1 MPDQNLSLP
10 LSKYTVLDLTRA
22 RAGPTAVR
30 QMADW
35 GARVIRIEAIDSA
48 VNSLGF
54 DRDGYDFQNLHRNK
68 RSITLNLKDE
78 RGRKILGALV
88 EKADV
93 LVENFRPDVK
103 KRLQIDHESL
113 REFNPKLIYASISGF
128 GQSGP
133 YSNRPGLDQIAQ
145 GLGGLM
151 SITGAPGQGPMRVG
165 IPIADL
171 SAGIFCSLG
180 IVLALLQRE
189 DTGEGRWVHTSLL
202 ESQIAMLDFQ
212 AARWLV
218 DGEVPSRVGND
229 HPTIMP
235 AGVFDTSDAQI
246 NIQVSGSKMWQSL
259 CDVLGHSDLAER
271 SEFSTEQQRNL
282 NRSQLKQQIEQLTC
296 RFSTAELIGLLND
309 AGVPSGPVNN
319 IEQTFDDP
327 QVKDLDMVTAVD
339 HARLGGLDQIRSP
352 INLSGL
358 RKSDNV
364 AAPELGADTDSILT
378 ELGMNAED
386 IQALHA
392 QGVV

>member
-1 MPDQNLSLP
+1 MPDHNMSLP

-35 GARVIRIEAIDSA
+35 GARVIRVEAIDSA
-48 VNSLGF
+48 VNTLGF

-103 KRLQIDHESL
+103 KRLRIDHESL
-113 REFNPKLIYASISGF
+113 KEFNPKLIYASISGF

-151 SITGAPGQGPMRVG
+151 SITGQPGQGPMRVG

-171 SAGIFCSLG
+171 SAGIFCALG
-180 IVLALLQRE
+180 VVLALLQRE
-189 DTGEGRWVHTSLL
+189 DTGVGRWVHTSLL

-212 AARWLV
+212 AVRWLV
-218 DGEVPSRVGND
+218 DGEVPASVGND

-235 AGVFDTSDAQI
+235 AGVFDTSDGQI
-246 NIQVSGSKMWQSL
+246 NIQVSGGKMWQSL
-259 CDVLGHSDLAER
+259 CDVLGQSALAEQ
-271 SEFSTEQQRNL
+271 SEFSSEQQRHI
-282 NRSQLKQQIEQLTC
+282 NRAALKQQIEHLTR
-296 RFSTAELIGLLND
+296 RFSTAELIVLLND

-319 IEQTFDDP
+319 IKETFSDP
-327 QVKDLDMVTAVD
+327 QVKDLDMVTAID
-339 HARLGGLDQIRSP
+339 HARLGGFDQIRSP

-358 RKSDNV
+358 RRNNNE
-364 AAPELGADTDSILT
+364 AAPELGADTDAILA
-378 ELGMNAED
+378 EIGMNAQD
-386 IQALHA
+386 IKELHE

>member
-1 MPDQNLSLP
+1 MPDHNMSLP

-35 GARVIRIEAIDSA
+35 GARVIRVEAIDSA
-48 VNSLGF
+48 VNTLGF

-78 RGRKILGALV
+78 RGRNILGALV

-103 KRLQIDHESL
+103 KRLRIDHESL
-113 REFNPKLIYASISGF
+113 KEFNSKLIYASISGF

-151 SITGAPGQGPMRVG
+151 SITGQPGQGPMRVG

-171 SAGIFCSLG
+171 SAGIFCALG
-180 IVLALLQRE
+180 VVLALLQRE
-189 DTGEGRWVHTSLL
+189 DTGVGRWVHTSLL

-212 AARWLV
+212 AVRWLV
-218 DGEVPSRVGND
+218 DGEVPASVGND

-235 AGVFDTSDAQI
+235 AGVFDTSDGQI
-246 NIQVSGSKMWQSL
+246 NIQVSGGKMWQSL
-259 CDVLGHSDLAER
+259 CDVLGQSALAEQ
-271 SEFSTEQQRNL
+271 SEFSSEQQRHI
-282 NRSQLKQQIEQLTC
+282 NRAELKQQIEHLTR
-296 RFSTAELIGLLND
+296 RFSTAELIVLLND

-319 IEQTFDDP
+319 IKETFSDP
-327 QVKDLDMVTAVD
+327 QVKDLDMVTAID
-339 HARLGGLDQIRSP
+339 HARLGGFDQIRSP

-358 RKSDNV
+358 RRNDNA
-364 AAPELGADTDSILT
+364 AAPELGADTDAILA
-378 ELGMNAED
+378 EIGMNAQD
-386 IQALHA
+386 IKELHE

>member
-1 MPDQNLSLP
+1 MPDHNMSLP

-35 GARVIRIEAIDSA
+35 GARVIRVEAIDSA
-48 VNSLGF
+48 VNTLGF

-103 KRLQIDHESL
+103 KRLRIDHESL
-113 REFNPKLIYASISGF
+113 KEFNPKLIYASISGF

-151 SITGAPGQGPMRVG
+151 SITGQPGQGPMRVG

-171 SAGIFCSLG
+171 SAGIFCALG
-180 IVLALLQRE
+180 VVLALLQRE
-189 DTGEGRWVHTSLL
+189 DTGVGRWVHTSLL

-212 AARWLV
+212 AVRWLV
-218 DGEVPSRVGND
+218 DGEVPTSVGND

-235 AGVFDTSDAQI
+235 AGVFDTSDGQI
-246 NIQVSGSKMWQSL
+246 NIQVSGGKMWQSL
-259 CDVLGHSDLAER
+259 CDVLGQSALAEQ
-271 SEFSTEQQRNL
+271 SEFSSEQQRHI
-282 NRSQLKQQIEQLTC
+282 NRAELKQQIEHLTR
-296 RFSTAELIGLLND
+296 RFSTAELIVLLND

-319 IEQTFDDP
+319 IKETFSDP
-327 QVKDLDMVTAVD
+327 QVKDLDMVTAID
-339 HARLGGLDQIRSP
+339 HARLGGFDQIRSP

-358 RKSDNV
+358 RRNNNE
-364 AAPELGADTDSILT
+364 AAPELGADTDAILA
-378 ELGMNAED
+378 EIGMNAQD
-386 IQALHA
+386 IKELHE

>member
-1 MPDQNLSLP
+1 MPDHNMSLP

-35 GARVIRIEAIDSA
+35 GARVIRVEAIDSA
-48 VNSLGF
+48 VNTLGF

-103 KRLQIDHESL
+103 KRLRIDHESL
-113 REFNPKLIYASISGF
+113 KEFNPKLIYASISGF

-151 SITGAPGQGPMRVG
+151 SITGQPGQGPMRVG

-171 SAGIFCSLG
+171 SAGIFCALG
-180 IVLALLQRE
+180 VVLALLQRE
-189 DTGEGRWVHTSLL
+189 DTGVGRWVHTSLL

-218 DGEVPSRVGND
+218 DGEVPASVGND

-235 AGVFDTSDAQI
+235 AGVFDTSDGQI
-246 NIQVSGSKMWQSL
+246 NIQVSGGKMWQSL
-259 CDVLGHSDLAER
+259 CDVLGQSALAEQ
-271 SEFSTEQQRNL
+271 SEFSSEQQRHI
-282 NRSQLKQQIEQLTC
+282 NRAALKQQIEHLTR
-296 RFSTAELIGLLND
+296 RFSTAELIVLLND

-319 IEQTFDDP
+319 IKETFSDP
-327 QVKDLDMVTAVD
+327 QVKDLDMVTAID
-339 HARLGGLDQIRSP
+339 HARLGGFDQIRSP

-358 RKSDNV
+358 RRNNNE
-364 AAPELGADTDSILT
+364 AAPELGADTDAILA
-378 ELGMNAED
+378 EIGMNAQD
-386 IQALHA
+386 IKELHE

>member
-1 MPDQNLSLP
+1 MPDHNMSLP

-35 GARVIRIEAIDSA
+35 GARVIRVEAIDSA
-48 VNSLGF
+48 VNTLGF

-103 KRLQIDHESL
+103 KRLRIDHESL
-113 REFNPKLIYASISGF
+113 KEFNPKLIYASISGF

-151 SITGAPGQGPMRVG
+151 SITGQPGQGPMRVG

-171 SAGIFCSLG
+171 SAGIFCALG
-180 IVLALLQRE
+180 VVLALLQRE
-189 DTGEGRWVHTSLL
+189 DTGVGRWVHTSLL

-212 AARWLV
+212 AVRWLV
-218 DGEVPSRVGND
+218 DGEVPASVGND

-235 AGVFDTSDAQI
+235 AGVFDTSDGQI
-246 NIQVSGSKMWQSL
+246 NIQVSGGKMWQSL
-259 CDVLGHSDLAER
+259 CDVLGQSALAEQ
-271 SEFSTEQQRNL
+271 SEFSSEQQRHI
-282 NRSQLKQQIEQLTC
+282 NRAELKQQIEHLTR
-296 RFSTAELIGLLND
+296 RFSTAELIVLLND

-319 IEQTFDDP
+319 IKETFSDP
-327 QVKDLDMVTAVD
+327 QVKDLDMVTAID
-339 HARLGGLDQIRSP
+339 HARLGGFDQIRSP

-358 RKSDNV
+358 RRNNNE
-364 AAPELGADTDSILT
+364 AAPELGADTDAILA
-378 ELGMNAED
+378 EIGMNAQD
-386 IQALHA
+386 IKELHE

>member
-1 MPDQNLSLP
+1 MPDHNMSLP
-10 LSKYTVLDLTRA
+10 LGKYTVLDLTRA

-35 GARVIRIEAIDSA
+35 GAKVIRVEAIDSA

-103 KRLQIDHESL
+103 KRLCIDHESL
-113 REFNPKLIYASISGF
+113 KEFNPKLIYASISGF

-151 SITGAPGQGPMRVG
+151 SITGQPGQGPMRVG

-171 SAGIFCSLG
+171 SAGIFLALG
-180 IVLALLQRE
+180 VVLALLQRE
-189 DTGEGRWVHTSLL
+189 DTGAGRWVHTSLL

-212 AARWLV
+212 AVRWLV
-218 DGEVPSRVGND
+218 DGEVPASVGND

-235 AGVFDTSDAQI
+235 AGVFDTSDGQI
-246 NIQVSGSKMWQSL
+246 NIQVSGGKMWQSL
-259 CDVLGHSDLAER
+259 CDVLGQSALAQQ
-271 SEFSTEQQRNL
+271 SEFSSEQQRHI
-282 NRSQLKQQIEQLTC
+282 NRAELKQQIEHLTR
-296 RFSTAELIGLLND
+296 RFSTAELIVWLND

-319 IEQTFDDP
+319 IKETFSDP
-327 QVKDLDMVTAVD
+327 QVKDLDMVTAID
-339 HARLGGLDQIRSP
+339 HARLGEFDQIRSP

-358 RKSDNV
+358 RRNNNE
-364 AAPELGADTDSILT
+364 AAPELGADTDAILA
-378 ELGMNAED
+378 EIGMNAQD
-386 IQALHA
+386 IKELHE

>member
-1 MPDQNLSLP
+1 MPDHNMSLP
-10 LSKYTVLDLTRA
+10 LGKYTVLDLTRA

-35 GARVIRIEAIDSA
+35 GAKVIRVEAIDSA

-103 KRLQIDHESL
+103 KRLCIDHESL
-113 REFNPKLIYASISGF
+113 KEFNPKLIYASISGF

-151 SITGAPGQGPMRVG
+151 SITGHPGQGPMRVG

-171 SAGIFCSLG
+171 SAGIFLALG
-180 IVLALLQRE
+180 VVLALLQRE
-189 DTGEGRWVHTSLL
+189 DTGAGRWVHTSLL

-212 AARWLV
+212 AVRWLV
-218 DGEVPSRVGND
+218 DGEVPASVGND

-235 AGVFDTSDAQI
+235 AGVFDTSDGQI
-246 NIQVSGSKMWQSL
+246 NIQVSGGKMWQSL
-259 CDVLGHSDLAER
+259 CDVLGQSALAQQ
-271 SEFSTEQQRNL
+271 SEFSSEQQRHI
-282 NRSQLKQQIEQLTC
+282 NRAELKQQIEHLTR
-296 RFSTAELIGLLND
+296 RFSTAELIVWLND

-319 IEQTFDDP
+319 IKETFSDP
-327 QVKDLDMVTAVD
+327 QVKDLDMVTAID
-339 HARLGGLDQIRSP
+339 HARLGEFDQIRSP

-358 RKSDNV
+358 RRNNNE
-364 AAPELGADTDSILT
+364 AAPELGADTDAILA
-378 ELGMNAED
+378 EIGMNAQD
-386 IQALHA
+386 IKELHE

>member
-1 MPDQNLSLP
+1 MPDHNMSLP

-35 GARVIRIEAIDSA
+35 GARVIRVEAIDSA
-48 VNSLGF
+48 VNALGF
-54 DRDGYDFQNLHRNK
+54 DRDGCDFQNLHRNK

-78 RGRKILGALV
+78 RGRNILGALV

-103 KRLQIDHESL
+103 KRLGIDHESL
-113 REFNPKLIYASISGF
+113 KEFNPKLIYASISGF

-151 SITGAPGQGPMRVG
+151 SITGQPGQGPMRVG

-171 SAGIFCSLG
+171 SAGIFCALG
-180 IVLALLQRE
+180 VVLALLQRE
-189 DTGEGRWVHTSLL
+189 DTGAGRWVHTSLL

-212 AARWLV
+212 AVRWLV
-218 DGEVPSRVGND
+218 DGEVPASVGND

-235 AGVFDTSDAQI
+235 AGVFDTSDGQI
-246 NIQVSGSKMWQSL
+246 NIQVSGGKMWQSL
-259 CDVLGHSDLAER
+259 CDVLGQSALAQQ
-271 SEFSTEQQRNL
+271 SKFSSEQQRHI
-282 NRSQLKQQIEQLTC
+282 NRAQLKQQIEHLTR
-296 RFSTAELIGLLND
+296 RFSTAELIVLLND

-319 IEQTFDDP
+319 IKETFTDP
-327 QVKDLDMVTAVD
+327 QVKDLNMVTAID
-339 HARLGGLDQIRSP
+339 HARLGKFDQIRSP

-358 RKSDNV
+358 RRNDNV
-364 AAPELGADTDSILT
+364 AAPELGADTDAILAEIGLNALDIK
-378 ELGMNAED
+378 ELHE
-386 IQALHA
+386 

>member
-1 MPDQNLSLP
+1 MPDHNMSLP

-35 GARVIRIEAIDSA
+35 GARVIRVEAIDSA
-48 VNSLGF
+48 VNTLGF

-103 KRLQIDHESL
+103 KRLRIDHESL
-113 REFNPKLIYASISGF
+113 KEFNPKLIYASISGF

-151 SITGAPGQGPMRVG
+151 SITGQPGQGPMRVG

-171 SAGIFCSLG
+171 SAGIFCALG
-180 IVLALLQRE
+180 VVLALLQRE
-189 DTGEGRWVHTSLL
+189 DTGVGRWVHTSLL

-218 DGEVPSRVGND
+218 DGEVPASVGND

-235 AGVFDTSDAQI
+235 AGVFDTSDGQI
-246 NIQVSGSKMWQSL
+246 NIQVSGGKMWQSL
-259 CDVLGHSDLAER
+259 CDVLGQSALAEQ
-271 SEFSTEQQRNL
+271 SEFSSEQQRHI
-282 NRSQLKQQIEQLTC
+282 NRAALKQQIQHLTR
-296 RFSTAELIGLLND
+296 RFSTAELIVLLND

-319 IEQTFDDP
+319 IKETFSDP
-327 QVKDLDMVTAVD
+327 QVKDLDMVTAID
-339 HARLGGLDQIRSP
+339 HARLGGFDQIRSP

-358 RKSDNV
+358 RRNNNA
-364 AAPELGADTDSILT
+364 AAPELGADTDAILA
-378 ELGMNAED
+378 EIGMNAQD
-386 IQALHA
+386 IKELHE

>member
-1 MPDQNLSLP
+1 MPDHNMSLP

-35 GARVIRIEAIDSA
+35 GARVIRVEAIDSA
-48 VNSLGF
+48 VNTLGF

-103 KRLQIDHESL
+103 KRLRIDHESL
-113 REFNPKLIYASISGF
+113 KEFNPKLIYASISGF

-151 SITGAPGQGPMRVG
+151 SITGQPGQGPMRVG

-171 SAGIFCSLG
+171 SAGIFCALG
-180 IVLALLQRE
+180 VVLALLQRE
-189 DTGEGRWVHTSLL
+189 DTGVGRWVHTSLL

-218 DGEVPSRVGND
+218 DGEVPASVGND

-235 AGVFDTSDAQI
+235 AGVFDTSDGQI
-246 NIQVSGSKMWQSL
+246 NIQVSGGKMWQSL
-259 CDVLGHSDLAER
+259 CDVLGQSALAQQ
-271 SEFSTEQQRNL
+271 SEFSSEQQRHI
-282 NRSQLKQQIEQLTC
+282 NRAELKQQIEHLTR
-296 RFSTAELIGLLND
+296 RFSTAELIVLLND

-319 IEQTFDDP
+319 IKETFSDP
-327 QVKDLDMVTAVD
+327 QVKDLDMVTAID
-339 HARLGGLDQIRSP
+339 HARLGGFDQIRSP

-358 RKSDNV
+358 RRNNNV
-364 AAPELGADTDSILT
+364 AAPELGADTDAILA
-378 ELGMNAED
+378 EIGMNAQD
-386 IQALHA
+386 IKELHE

>member
-1 MPDQNLSLP
+1 MPDHNMSLP

-35 GARVIRIEAIDSA
+35 GARVIRVEAIDSA
-48 VNSLGF
+48 VNTLGF

-93 LVENFRPDVK
+93 LVENFRPNVK
-103 KRLQIDHESL
+103 KRLRIDHESL
-113 REFNPKLIYASISGF
+113 KEFNPKLIYASISGF

-151 SITGAPGQGPMRVG
+151 SITGQPGQGPMRVG

-171 SAGIFCSLG
+171 SAGIFCALG
-180 IVLALLQRE
+180 VVLALLQRE
-189 DTGEGRWVHTSLL
+189 DTGVGRWVHTSLL

-212 AARWLV
+212 AVRWLV
-218 DGEVPSRVGND
+218 DGEVPASVGND

-235 AGVFDTSDAQI
+235 AGVFDTSDGQI
-246 NIQVSGSKMWQSL
+246 NIQVSGGKMWQSL
-259 CDVLGHSDLAER
+259 CDVLGQSALAEQ
-271 SEFSTEQQRNL
+271 SEFSSEQQRHI
-282 NRSQLKQQIEQLTC
+282 NRAELKQQIEHLTR
-296 RFSTAELIGLLND
+296 RFSTAELIVLLND

-319 IEQTFDDP
+319 IKETFSDP
-327 QVKDLDMVTAVD
+327 QVKDLDMVTAID
-339 HARLGGLDQIRSP
+339 HARLGGFDQIRSP

-358 RKSDNV
+358 RRNNNE
-364 AAPELGADTDSILT
+364 AAPELGADTDAILA
-378 ELGMNAED
+378 EIGMNAQD
-386 IQALHA
+386 IKELHE

>member
-1 MPDQNLSLP
+1 MPDHNMSLP

-35 GARVIRIEAIDSA
+35 GARVIRVEAIDSA
-48 VNSLGF
+48 VNTLGF

-78 RGRKILGALV
+78 RGRKILGGLV

-103 KRLQIDHESL
+103 QRLRIDHESL
-113 REFNPKLIYASISGF
+113 KEFNPKLIYASISGF

-151 SITGAPGQGPMRVG
+151 SITGQPGQGPMRVG

-171 SAGIFCSLG
+171 SAGIFCALG
-180 IVLALLQRE
+180 VVLALLQRE
-189 DTGEGRWVHTSLL
+189 DTGVGRWVHTSLL

-218 DGEVPSRVGND
+218 DGEVPASVGND

-235 AGVFDTSDAQI
+235 AGVFDTSDGQI
-246 NIQVSGSKMWQSL
+246 NIQVSGGKMWQSL
-259 CDVLGHSDLAER
+259 CDVLGQSALAQQ
-271 SEFSTEQQRNL
+271 SEFSSEQQRHI
-282 NRSQLKQQIEQLTC
+282 NRAELKQQIQHLTR
-296 RFSTAELIGLLND
+296 RFSTAELIVLLND

-319 IEQTFDDP
+319 IKETFSDP
-327 QVKDLDMVTAVD
+327 QVKDLDMVTAID
-339 HARLGGLDQIRSP
+339 HARLGGFDQIRSP

-358 RKSDNV
+358 RRNDNA
-364 AAPELGADTDSILT
+364 AAPELGADTDAILA
-378 ELGMNAED
+378 EIGMNAQD
-386 IQALHA
+386 IKELHE

>member
-1 MPDQNLSLP
+1 MSLP

-35 GARVIRIEAIDSA
+35 GARVIRVEAIDSA
-48 VNSLGF
+48 VNTLGF

-103 KRLQIDHESL
+103 KRLRIDHESL
-113 REFNPKLIYASISGF
+113 KEFNPKLIYASISGF

-151 SITGAPGQGPMRVG
+151 SITGQPGQGPMRVG

-171 SAGIFCSLG
+171 SAGIFCALG
-180 IVLALLQRE
+180 VVLALLQRE
-189 DTGEGRWVHTSLL
+189 DTGVGRWVHTSLL

-212 AARWLV
+212 AVRWLV
-218 DGEVPSRVGND
+218 DGEVPASVGND

-235 AGVFDTSDAQI
+235 AGVFDTSDGQI
-246 NIQVSGSKMWQSL
+246 NIQVSGGKMWQSL
-259 CDVLGHSDLAER
+259 CDVLGQSALAEQ
-271 SEFSTEQQRNL
+271 SEFSSEQQRHI
-282 NRSQLKQQIEQLTC
+282 NRAALKQQIEHLTR
-296 RFSTAELIGLLND
+296 RFSTAELIVLLND

-319 IEQTFDDP
+319 IKETFSDP
-327 QVKDLDMVTAVD
+327 QVKDLDMVTAID
-339 HARLGGLDQIRSP
+339 HARLGGFDQIRSP

-358 RKSDNV
+358 RRNNNE
-364 AAPELGADTDSILT
+364 AAPELGADTDAILA
-378 ELGMNAED
+378 EIGMNAQD
-386 IQALHA
+386 IKELHE

>member
-1 MPDQNLSLP
+1 MPDHNMSLP

-35 GARVIRIEAIDSA
+35 GARVIRVEAIDSA
-48 VNSLGF
+48 VNTLGF

-103 KRLQIDHESL
+103 KRLRIDHESL
-113 REFNPKLIYASISGF
+113 KEFNPKLIYASISGF

-151 SITGAPGQGPMRVG
+151 SITGQPGQGPMRVG

-171 SAGIFCSLG
+171 SAGIFCALG
-180 IVLALLQRE
+180 VVLALLQRE
-189 DTGEGRWVHTSLL
+189 DTGVGRWVHTSLL

-218 DGEVPSRVGND
+218 DGEVPASVGND

-235 AGVFDTSDAQI
+235 AGVFDTSDGQI
-246 NIQVSGSKMWQSL
+246 NIQVSGGKMWQSL
-259 CDVLGHSDLAER
+259 CDVLGQSALAEQ
-271 SEFSTEQQRNL
+271 SEFSSEQQRHI
-282 NRSQLKQQIEQLTC
+282 NRAELKQQIQHLTR
-296 RFSTAELIGLLND
+296 RFSTAELIVLLND

-319 IEQTFDDP
+319 IKETFSDP
-327 QVKDLDMVTAVD
+327 QVKDLDMVTAID
-339 HARLGGLDQIRSP
+339 HPRLGGFDQIRSP

-358 RKSDNV
+358 RQNDN
-364 AAPELGADTDSILT
+364 ATAPVLGADTDAILA
-378 ELGMNAED
+378 EIGMNAQD
-386 IQALHA
+386 IKELYE

>member
-1 MPDQNLSLP
+1 MPDHNMSLP

-35 GARVIRIEAIDSA
+35 GARVIRVEAIDSA
-48 VNSLGF
+48 VNTLGF

-93 LVENFRPDVK
+93 LVENFRPNVK
-103 KRLQIDHESL
+103 KRLRIDHESL
-113 REFNPKLIYASISGF
+113 KEFNPKLIYASISGF

-151 SITGAPGQGPMRVG
+151 SITGQPGQGPMRVG

-171 SAGIFCSLG
+171 SAGIFCALG
-180 IVLALLQRE
+180 VVLALLQRE
-189 DTGEGRWVHTSLL
+189 DTGVGRWVHTSLL

-212 AARWLV
+212 AVRWLV
-218 DGEVPSRVGND
+218 DGEVPASVGND

-235 AGVFDTSDAQI
+235 AGVFDTSDGQI
-246 NIQVSGSKMWQSL
+246 NIQVSGGKMWQSL
-259 CDVLGHSDLAER
+259 CDVLGQSALAEQ
-271 SEFSTEQQRNL
+271 SEFSSEQQRHI
-282 NRSQLKQQIEQLTC
+282 NRAALKQQIEHLTR
-296 RFSTAELIGLLND
+296 RFSTAELIVLLND

-319 IEQTFDDP
+319 IKETFSDP
-327 QVKDLDMVTAVD
+327 QVKDLDMVTAID
-339 HARLGGLDQIRSP
+339 HARLGGFDQIRSP

-358 RKSDNV
+358 RRNNNE
-364 AAPELGADTDSILT
+364 AAPELGADTDAILA
-378 ELGMNAED
+378 EIGMNAQD
-386 IQALHA
+386 IKELHE

>member
-1 MPDQNLSLP
+1 MPDHNMSLP

-35 GARVIRIEAIDSA
+35 GARVIRVESIDSA
-48 VNSLGF
+48 VNTLGF

-78 RGRKILGALV
+78 RGRKILGGLV

-103 KRLQIDHESL
+103 QRLRIDHESL
-113 REFNPKLIYASISGF
+113 KEFNPKLIYASISGF

-151 SITGAPGQGPMRVG
+151 SITGQPGQGPMRVG

-171 SAGIFCSLG
+171 SAGIFCALG
-180 IVLALLQRE
+180 VVLALLQRE
-189 DTGEGRWVHTSLL
+189 DTGVGRWVHTSLL

-212 AARWLV
+212 ASRWLV
-218 DGEVPSRVGND
+218 DGEVPASVGND

-235 AGVFDTSDAQI
+235 AGVFDTSDGQI
-246 NIQVSGSKMWQSL
+246 NIQVSGGKMWQSL
-259 CDVLGHSDLAER
+259 CDVLGQSALAQQ
-271 SEFSTEQQRNL
+271 SEFSSEQQRHI
-282 NRSQLKQQIEQLTC
+282 NRAELKQQIQHLTC
-296 RFSTAELIGLLND
+296 RFSTAELIVLLND

-319 IEQTFDDP
+319 IKETFTDP
-327 QVKDLDMVTAVD
+327 QVKDLDMVTAID
-339 HARLGGLDQIRSP
+339 HARLGGFDQIRSP

-358 RKSDNV
+358 RRNDNA
-364 AAPELGADTDSILT
+364 AAPELGADTDAILA
-378 ELGMNAED
+378 EIGMNAQD
-386 IQALHA
+386 IKELHE

>member
-1 MPDQNLSLP
+1 MSLP
-10 LSKYTVLDLTRA
+10 LSKYTVIDLTRA

-35 GARVIRIEAIDSA
+35 GARVIRVEAIDSA
-48 VNSLGF
+48 VNTLGF

-103 KRLQIDHESL
+103 KRLRIDHESL
-113 REFNPKLIYASISGF
+113 KEFNPKLIYASISGF

-151 SITGAPGQGPMRVG
+151 SITGQPGQGPMRVG

-171 SAGIFCSLG
+171 SAGIFCALG
-180 IVLALLQRE
+180 VVLALLQRE
-189 DTGEGRWVHTSLL
+189 DTGVGRWVHTSLL

-212 AARWLV
+212 AVRWLV
-218 DGEVPSRVGND
+218 DGEVPASVGND

-235 AGVFDTSDAQI
+235 AGVFDTSDGQI
-246 NIQVSGSKMWQSL
+246 NIQVSGGKMWQSL
-259 CDVLGHSDLAER
+259 CDVLGQSALAQQ
-271 SEFSTEQQRNL
+271 SEFSSEQQRHI
-282 NRSQLKQQIEQLTC
+282 NRAELKQQIEHLTR
-296 RFSTAELIGLLND
+296 RFSTAELIVLLND

-319 IEQTFDDP
+319 IKETFSDP
-327 QVKDLDMVTAVD
+327 QVKDLDMVTAID
-339 HARLGGLDQIRSP
+339 HARLGGFDQIRSP

-358 RKSDNV
+358 RRNNNA
-364 AAPELGADTDSILT
+364 AAPELGADTDAILA
-378 ELGMNAED
+378 EIGMNAQD
-386 IQALHA
+386 IKELHE

>member
-1 MPDQNLSLP
+1 MPDHNMSLP

-35 GARVIRIEAIDSA
+35 GARVIRVEAIDSA
-48 VNSLGF
+48 VNTLGF

-103 KRLQIDHESL
+103 KRLRIDHESL
-113 REFNPKLIYASISGF
+113 KEFNPKLIYASISGF

-151 SITGAPGQGPMRVG
+151 SITGQPGQGPMRVG

-171 SAGIFCSLG
+171 SAGIFCALG
-180 IVLALLQRE
+180 VVLALLQRE
-189 DTGEGRWVHTSLL
+189 DTGVGRWVHTSLL

-218 DGEVPSRVGND
+218 DGEVPASVGND

-235 AGVFDTSDAQI
+235 AGVFDTSDGQI
-246 NIQVSGSKMWQSL
+246 NIQVSGGKMWQSL
-259 CDVLGHSDLAER
+259 CDVLGQSALAEQ
-271 SEFSTEQQRNL
+271 SEFSSEQQRHI
-282 NRSQLKQQIEQLTC
+282 NRAALKQQIQHLTR
-296 RFSTAELIGLLND
+296 RFSTAELIVLLND

-319 IEQTFDDP
+319 IKETFSDP
-327 QVKDLDMVTAVD
+327 QVKDLDMVTAID
-339 HARLGGLDQIRSP
+339 HARLGGFDQIRSP

-358 RKSDNV
+358 RRNNNV
-364 AAPELGADTDSILT
+364 AAPELGADTDAILA
-378 ELGMNAED
+378 EIGMNAQD
-386 IQALHA
+386 IKELHE

>member
-1 MPDQNLSLP
+1 MPDHNMSLP

-35 GARVIRIEAIDSA
+35 GARVIRVEAIDSA
-48 VNSLGF
+48 VNTLGF

-103 KRLQIDHESL
+103 KRLRIDHESL
-113 REFNPKLIYASISGF
+113 KEFNPKLIYASISGF

-151 SITGAPGQGPMRVG
+151 SITGQPGQGPMRVG

-171 SAGIFCSLG
+171 SAGIFCALG
-180 IVLALLQRE
+180 VVLALLQRE
-189 DTGEGRWVHTSLL
+189 DTGVGRWVHTSLL

-212 AARWLV
+212 AVRWLV
-218 DGEVPSRVGND
+218 DGEVPASVGND

-235 AGVFDTSDAQI
+235 AGVFDTSDGQI
-246 NIQVSGSKMWQSL
+246 NIQVSGGKMWQSL
-259 CDVLGHSDLAER
+259 CDVLGQSALAEQ
-271 SEFSTEQQRNL
+271 SEFSSEQQRHI
-282 NRSQLKQQIEQLTC
+282 NRAELKQQIEHLTR
-296 RFSTAELIGLLND
+296 RFSTAELIVLLND

-319 IEQTFDDP
+319 IKETFSDP
-327 QVKDLDMVTAVD
+327 QVKDLDMVTAID
-339 HARLGGLDQIRSP
+339 HARLGGFDQIRSP

-358 RKSDNV
+358 RRNNNV
-364 AAPELGADTDSILT
+364 AAPELGADTDAILA
-378 ELGMNAED
+378 EIGMNAQD
-386 IQALHA
+386 IKELHE

>member
-1 MPDQNLSLP
+1 MSLP

-35 GARVIRIEAIDSA
+35 GARVIRVEAIDSA
-48 VNSLGF
+48 VNTLGF

-103 KRLQIDHESL
+103 QRLRIDHESL
-113 REFNPKLIYASISGF
+113 KEFNPKLIYASISGF

-151 SITGAPGQGPMRVG
+151 SITGQPGQGPMRVG

-171 SAGIFCSLG
+171 SAGIFCALG
-180 IVLALLQRE
+180 VVLALLQRE
-189 DTGEGRWVHTSLL
+189 DTGVGRWVHTSLL

-218 DGEVPSRVGND
+218 DGEVPVSVGND

-235 AGVFDTSDAQI
+235 AGVFDTSDGQI
-246 NIQVSGSKMWQSL
+246 NIQVSGGKMWQSL
-259 CDVLGHSDLAER
+259 CDVLGQSALAQQ
-271 SEFSTEQQRNL
+271 SEFSSEQQRHI
-282 NRSQLKQQIEQLTC
+282 NRAELKQQIQHLTC
-296 RFSTAELIGLLND
+296 RFSTAELIVLLND

-319 IEQTFDDP
+319 IKETFADP
-327 QVKDLDMVTAVD
+327 QVKDLDMVTAID
-339 HARLGGLDQIRSP
+339 HARLGGFDQIRSP

-358 RKSDNV
+358 RRNDNA
-364 AAPELGADTDSILT
+364 AAPELGADTDAILA
-378 ELGMNAED
+378 EIGMNAQD
-386 IQALHA
+386 IKELHE

>member
-1 MPDQNLSLP
+1 MPDHNMSLP

-35 GARVIRIEAIDSA
+35 GARVIRVEAIDSA
-48 VNSLGF
+48 VNTLGF

-103 KRLQIDHESL
+103 KRLRIDHESL
-113 REFNPKLIYASISGF
+113 KEFNPKLIYASISGF

-151 SITGAPGQGPMRVG
+151 SITGQPGQGPMRVG

-171 SAGIFCSLG
+171 SAGIFCALG
-180 IVLALLQRE
+180 VVLALLQRE
-189 DTGEGRWVHTSLL
+189 DTGVGRWVHTSLL

-212 AARWLV
+212 AVRWLV
-218 DGEVPSRVGND
+218 DGEVPASVGND

-235 AGVFDTSDAQI
+235 AGVFDTSDGQI
-246 NIQVSGSKMWQSL
+246 NIQVSGGKMWQSL
-259 CDVLGHSDLAER
+259 CDVLGQSALAEQ
-271 SEFSTEQQRNL
+271 SEFSSEQQRHI
-282 NRSQLKQQIEQLTC
+282 NRAALKQQIEHLTR
-296 RFSTAELIGLLND
+296 RFSTAELIVLLND

-319 IEQTFDDP
+319 IKETFSDP
-327 QVKDLDMVTAVD
+327 QVKDLDMVTAID
-339 HARLGGLDQIRSP
+339 RPRLGGFDQIRSP

-358 RKSDNV
+358 RRNNNE
-364 AAPELGADTDSILT
+364 AAPELGADTDAILA
-378 ELGMNAED
+378 EIGMNAQD
-386 IQALHA
+386 IKELHE

>member
-1 MPDQNLSLP
+1 MPDHNMSLP

-35 GARVIRIEAIDSA
+35 GARVIRVEAIDSA
-48 VNSLGF
+48 VNTLGF

-103 KRLQIDHESL
+103 KRLRIDHESL
-113 REFNPKLIYASISGF
+113 KEFNPKLIYASISGF

-151 SITGAPGQGPMRVG
+151 SITGQPGQGPMRVG

-171 SAGIFCSLG
+171 SAGIFCALG
-180 IVLALLQRE
+180 VVLALLQRE
-189 DTGEGRWVHTSLL
+189 DTGVGRWVHTSLL

-212 AARWLV
+212 AVRWLV
-218 DGEVPSRVGND
+218 DGEVPASVGND

-235 AGVFDTSDAQI
+235 AGVFDTSDGQI
-246 NIQVSGSKMWQSL
+246 NIQVSGGKMWQSL
-259 CDVLGHSDLAER
+259 CDVLGQSALAEQ
-271 SEFSTEQQRNL
+271 SEFSYEQQRHI
-282 NRSQLKQQIEQLTC
+282 NRAELKQQIEHLTR
-296 RFSTAELIGLLND
+296 RFSTAELIVLLND

-319 IEQTFDDP
+319 IKETFSDP
-327 QVKDLDMVTAVD
+327 QVKDLDMVTAID
-339 HARLGGLDQIRSP
+339 HPRLGGFDQIRSP

-358 RKSDNV
+358 RRNNNE
-364 AAPELGADTDSILT
+364 AAPELGADTDAILA
-378 ELGMNAED
+378 EIGMNAQD
-386 IQALHA
+386 IKELHE

>member
-1 MPDQNLSLP
+1 MSLP

-35 GARVIRIEAIDSA
+35 GARVIRVEAIDSA
-48 VNSLGF
+48 VNTLGF

-103 KRLQIDHESL
+103 KRLRIDHESL
-113 REFNPKLIYASISGF
+113 KEFNSKLIYASISGF

-151 SITGAPGQGPMRVG
+151 SITGQPGQGPMRVG

-171 SAGIFCSLG
+171 SAGIFCALG
-180 IVLALLQRE
+180 VVLALLQRE
-189 DTGEGRWVHTSLL
+189 DTGVGRWVHTSLL

-212 AARWLV
+212 AVRWLV
-218 DGEVPSRVGND
+218 DGEVPASVGND

-235 AGVFDTSDAQI
+235 AGVFDTSDGQI
-246 NIQVSGSKMWQSL
+246 NIQVSGGKMWQSL
-259 CDVLGHSDLAER
+259 CDVLGQSALAEQ
-271 SEFSTEQQRNL
+271 SEFSSEQQRHI
-282 NRSQLKQQIEQLTC
+282 NRAALKQQIEHLTR
-296 RFSTAELIGLLND
+296 RFSTAELIVLLND

-319 IEQTFDDP
+319 IKETFSDP
-327 QVKDLDMVTAVD
+327 QVKDLDMVTAID
-339 HARLGGLDQIRSP
+339 HARLGGFDQIRSP

-358 RKSDNV
+358 RRNNNV
-364 AAPELGADTDSILT
+364 AAPELGADTDAILA
-378 ELGMNAED
+378 EIGMNAQD
-386 IQALHA
+386 IKELHE

>member
-1 MPDQNLSLP
+1 MSLP

-35 GARVIRIEAIDSA
+35 GARVIRVEAIDSA
-48 VNSLGF
+48 VNTLGF

-103 KRLQIDHESL
+103 KRLRIDHESL
-113 REFNPKLIYASISGF
+113 KEFNPKLIYASISGF

-151 SITGAPGQGPMRVG
+151 SITGQPGQGPMRVG

-171 SAGIFCSLG
+171 SAGIFCALG
-180 IVLALLQRE
+180 VVLALLQRE
-189 DTGEGRWVHTSLL
+189 DTGVGRWVHTSLL

-212 AARWLV
+212 AVRWLV
-218 DGEVPSRVGND
+218 DGEVPASVGND

-235 AGVFDTSDAQI
+235 AGVFDTSDGQI
-246 NIQVSGSKMWQSL
+246 NIQVSGGKMWQSL
-259 CDVLGHSDLAER
+259 CDVLGQSALAQQ
-271 SEFSTEQQRNL
+271 SEFSSEQQRHI
-282 NRSQLKQQIEQLTC
+282 NRAELKQQIQHLTC
-296 RFSTAELIGLLND
+296 RFSTAELIVLLND

-319 IEQTFDDP
+319 IKETFSDP
-327 QVKDLDMVTAVD
+327 QVKDLDMVTAID
-339 HARLGGLDQIRSP
+339 HARLGGFDQIRSP

-358 RKSDNV
+358 RRNDNA
-364 AAPELGADTDSILT
+364 AAPELGADTDAILA
-378 ELGMNAED
+378 EIGMNAQD
-386 IQALHA
+386 IKELHE

>member
-1 MPDQNLSLP
+1 MPDHNMSLP
-10 LSKYTVLDLTRA
+10 LGKYTVLDLTRA

-35 GARVIRIEAIDSA
+35 GAKVIRVEAIDSA

-103 KRLQIDHESL
+103 KRLCIDHESL
-113 REFNPKLIYASISGF
+113 KEFNPKLIYASISGF

-151 SITGAPGQGPMRVG
+151 SITGQPGQGPMRVG

-171 SAGIFCSLG
+171 SAGIFCALG
-180 IVLALLQRE
+180 VVLALLQRE
-189 DTGEGRWVHTSLL
+189 DTGAGRWVHTSLL

-212 AARWLV
+212 AVRWLV
-218 DGEVPSRVGND
+218 DGEVPASVGND

-235 AGVFDTSDAQI
+235 AGVFDTSDGQI
-246 NIQVSGSKMWQSL
+246 NIQVSGGKMWQSL
-259 CDVLGHSDLAER
+259 CDVLGQSALAQQ
-271 SEFSTEQQRNL
+271 SEFSSEQQRHI
-282 NRSQLKQQIEQLTC
+282 NRAELKQQIEHLTR
-296 RFSTAELIGLLND
+296 RFSTAELIVWLND

-319 IEQTFDDP
+319 IKETFSDP
-327 QVKDLDMVTAVD
+327 QVKDLDMVTAID
-339 HARLGGLDQIRSP
+339 HARLGEFDQIRSP

-358 RKSDNV
+358 RRNNNE
-364 AAPELGADTDSILT
+364 AAPELGADTDAILA
-378 ELGMNAED
+378 EIGMNAQD
-386 IQALHA
+386 IKELHE

>member
-1 MPDQNLSLP
+1 MPDHNMSLP

-35 GARVIRIEAIDSA
+35 GARVIRVEAIDSA
-48 VNSLGF
+48 VNTLGF

-103 KRLQIDHESL
+103 KRLRIDHESL
-113 REFNPKLIYASISGF
+113 KEFNPKLIYASISGF

-151 SITGAPGQGPMRVG
+151 SITGQPGQGPMRVG

-171 SAGIFCSLG
+171 SAGIFCALG
-180 IVLALLQRE
+180 VVLALLQRE
-189 DTGEGRWVHTSLL
+189 DTGVGRWVHTSLL

-212 AARWLV
+212 AVRWLV
-218 DGEVPSRVGND
+218 DGEVPASVGND

-235 AGVFDTSDAQI
+235 AGVFDTSDGQI
-246 NIQVSGSKMWQSL
+246 NIQVSGGKMWQSL
-259 CDVLGHSDLAER
+259 CDVLGQSALAEQ
-271 SEFSTEQQRNL
+271 SEFSSEQQRHI
-282 NRSQLKQQIEQLTC
+282 NRAALKQQIEHLTR
-296 RFSTAELIGLLND
+296 RFSTAELIVLLND

-319 IEQTFDDP
+319 IKETFSDP
-327 QVKDLDMVTAVD
+327 QVKDLDMVTAID
-339 HARLGGLDQIRSP
+339 HPRLGGFDQIRSP

-358 RKSDNV
+358 RRNNNE
-364 AAPELGADTDSILT
+364 AAPELGADTDAILA
-378 ELGMNAED
+378 EIGMNAQD
-386 IQALHA
+386 IKELHE

>member
-1 MPDQNLSLP
+1 MPDHNMSLP

-35 GARVIRIEAIDSA
+35 GARVIRVEAIDSA
-48 VNSLGF
+48 VNTLGF

-103 KRLQIDHESL
+103 KRLRIDHESL
-113 REFNPKLIYASISGF
+113 KEFNPKLIYASISGF

-151 SITGAPGQGPMRVG
+151 SITGQPGQGPMRVG

-171 SAGIFCSLG
+171 SAGIFCALG
-180 IVLALLQRE
+180 VVLALLQRE
-189 DTGEGRWVHTSLL
+189 DTGVGRWVHTSLL

-218 DGEVPSRVGND
+218 DGEVPASVGND

-235 AGVFDTSDAQI
+235 AGVFDTSDGQI
-246 NIQVSGSKMWQSL
+246 NIQVSGGKMWQSL
-259 CDVLGHSDLAER
+259 CDVLGQSALAEQ
-271 SEFSTEQQRNL
+271 SEFSSEQQRHI
-282 NRSQLKQQIEQLTC
+282 NRAELKQQIEHLTR
-296 RFSTAELIGLLND
+296 RFSTAELIVLLND

-319 IEQTFDDP
+319 IKETFSDP
-327 QVKDLDMVTAVD
+327 QVKDLDMVTAID
-339 HARLGGLDQIRSP
+339 HARLGGFDQIRSP

-358 RKSDNV
+358 RRNNNV
-364 AAPELGADTDSILT
+364 AAPELGADTDAILA
-378 ELGMNAED
+378 EIGMNAQD
-386 IQALHA
+386 IKELHE

>member
-1 MPDQNLSLP
+1 MSLP

-35 GARVIRIEAIDSA
+35 GARVIRVEAIDSA
-48 VNSLGF
+48 VNTLGF

-103 KRLQIDHESL
+103 KRLRIDHESL
-113 REFNPKLIYASISGF
+113 KEFNPKLIYASISGF

-151 SITGAPGQGPMRVG
+151 SITGQPGQGPMRVG

-171 SAGIFCSLG
+171 SAGIFCALG
-180 IVLALLQRE
+180 VVLALLQRE
-189 DTGEGRWVHTSLL
+189 DTGVGRWVHTSLL

-212 AARWLV
+212 AVRWLV
-218 DGEVPSRVGND
+218 DGEVPASVGND

-235 AGVFDTSDAQI
+235 AGVFDTSDGQI
-246 NIQVSGSKMWQSL
+246 NIQVSGGKMWQSL
-259 CDVLGHSDLAER
+259 CDVLGQSALAEQ
-271 SEFSTEQQRNL
+271 SEFSSEQQRHI
-282 NRSQLKQQIEQLTC
+282 NRAELKQQIEHLTC
-296 RFSTAELIGLLND
+296 RFSTAELIVLLND

-319 IEQTFDDP
+319 IKETFSDP
-327 QVKDLDMVTAVD
+327 QVKDLDMVTAID
-339 HARLGGLDQIRSP
+339 HARLGGFDQIRSP

-358 RKSDNV
+358 RRNNNV
-364 AAPELGADTDSILT
+364 AAPELGADTDAILA
-378 ELGMNAED
+378 EIGMNAQD
-386 IQALHA
+386 IKELHE

>member
-1 MPDQNLSLP
+1 MPDHNMSLP

-35 GARVIRIEAIDSA
+35 GARVIRVEAIDSA
-48 VNSLGF
+48 VNTLGF

-93 LVENFRPDVK
+93 LVENFRPNVK
-103 KRLQIDHESL
+103 KRLRIDHESL
-113 REFNPKLIYASISGF
+113 KEFNPKLIYASISGF

-151 SITGAPGQGPMRVG
+151 SITGQPGQGPMRVG

-171 SAGIFCSLG
+171 SAGIFCALG
-180 IVLALLQRE
+180 VVLALLQRE
-189 DTGEGRWVHTSLL
+189 DTGVGRWVHTSLL

-218 DGEVPSRVGND
+218 DGEVPASVGND

-235 AGVFDTSDAQI
+235 AGVFDTSDGQI
-246 NIQVSGSKMWQSL
+246 NIQVSGGKMWQSL
-259 CDVLGHSDLAER
+259 CDVLGQSALAEQ
-271 SEFSTEQQRNL
+271 SEFSSEQQRHI
-282 NRSQLKQQIEQLTC
+282 NRAALKQQIEHLTR
-296 RFSTAELIGLLND
+296 RFSTAELIVLLND

-319 IEQTFDDP
+319 IKETFADP
-327 QVKDLDMVTAVD
+327 QVKDLDMVTAID
-339 HARLGGLDQIRSP
+339 HARLGGFDQIRSP

-358 RKSDNV
+358 RRNNNE
-364 AAPELGADTDSILT
+364 AAPELGADTDAILA
-378 ELGMNAED
+378 EIGMNAQD
-386 IQALHA
+386 IKELHE

>member
-1 MPDQNLSLP
+1 MPDHNMSLP

-35 GARVIRIEAIDSA
+35 GARVIRVEAIDSD
-48 VNSLGF
+48 VNTLGF

-103 KRLQIDHESL
+103 KRLRIDHESL
-113 REFNPKLIYASISGF
+113 KEFNPKLIYASISGF

-151 SITGAPGQGPMRVG
+151 SITGQPGQGPMRVG

-171 SAGIFCSLG
+171 SAGIFCALG
-180 IVLALLQRE
+180 VVLALLQRE
-189 DTGEGRWVHTSLL
+189 DTGVGRWVHTSLL

-212 AARWLV
+212 AVRWLV
-218 DGEVPSRVGND
+218 DGEVPASVGND

-235 AGVFDTSDAQI
+235 AGVFDTSDGQI
-246 NIQVSGSKMWQSL
+246 NIQVSGGKMWQSL
-259 CDVLGHSDLAER
+259 CDVLGQSALAEQ
-271 SEFSTEQQRNL
+271 SEFSSEQQRHI
-282 NRSQLKQQIEQLTC
+282 NRAALKQQIEHLTR
-296 RFSTAELIGLLND
+296 RFSTAELIVLLND

-319 IEQTFDDP
+319 IKETFSDP
-327 QVKDLDMVTAVD
+327 QVKDLDMVTAID
-339 HARLGGLDQIRSP
+339 HPRLGGFDQIRSP

-358 RKSDNV
+358 RRNNNE
-364 AAPELGADTDSILT
+364 AAPELGADTDAILA
-378 ELGMNAED
+378 EIGMNAQD
-386 IQALHA
+386 IKELHE

>member
-1 MPDQNLSLP
+1 MPDHNMALP

-35 GARVIRIEAIDSA
+35 GARVIRVEAIDSA
-48 VNSLGF
+48 VNTLGF

-103 KRLQIDHESL
+103 KRLRIDHESL
-113 REFNPKLIYASISGF
+113 KEFNPKLIYASISGF

-151 SITGAPGQGPMRVG
+151 SITGQPGQGPMRVG

-171 SAGIFCSLG
+171 SAGIFCALG
-180 IVLALLQRE
+180 VVLALLQRE
-189 DTGEGRWVHTSLL
+189 DTGVGRWVHTSLL

-218 DGEVPSRVGND
+218 DGEVPASVGND

-235 AGVFDTSDAQI
+235 AGVFDTSDGQI
-246 NIQVSGSKMWQSL
+246 NIQVSGGKMWQSL
-259 CDVLGHSDLAER
+259 CDVLGQSALAQQ
-271 SEFSTEQQRNL
+271 SEFSSEQQRHI
-282 NRSQLKQQIEQLTC
+282 NRAELKQQIEHLTR
-296 RFSTAELIGLLND
+296 RFSTAELIVLLND

-319 IEQTFDDP
+319 IKETFSDP
-327 QVKDLDMVTAVD
+327 QVKDLDMVTAID
-339 HARLGGLDQIRSP
+339 HARLGGFDQIRSP

-358 RKSDNV
+358 RRNNNV
-364 AAPELGADTDSILT
+364 AAPELGADTDAILA
-378 ELGMNAED
+378 EIGMNAQD
-386 IQALHA
+386 IKELHE

>member
-1 MPDQNLSLP
+1 MPDHNMSLP

-35 GARVIRIEAIDSA
+35 GARVIRVEAIDSA
-48 VNSLGF
+48 VNTLGF

-103 KRLQIDHESL
+103 KRLRIDHESL
-113 REFNPKLIYASISGF
+113 KEFNPKLIYASISGF

-151 SITGAPGQGPMRVG
+151 SITGQPGQGPMRVG

-171 SAGIFCSLG
+171 SAGIFCALG
-180 IVLALLQRE
+180 VVLALLQRE
-189 DTGEGRWVHTSLL
+189 DTGVGRWVHTSLL

-212 AARWLV
+212 AVRWLV
-218 DGEVPSRVGND
+218 DGEVPASVGND

-235 AGVFDTSDAQI
+235 AGVFDTSDGQI
-246 NIQVSGSKMWQSL
+246 NIQVSGGKMWQSL
-259 CDVLGHSDLAER
+259 CDVLGQSALAQQ
-271 SEFSTEQQRNL
+271 SEFSSEQQRHI
-282 NRSQLKQQIEQLTC
+282 NRAELKQQIEHLTC
-296 RFSTAELIGLLND
+296 RFSTAELIVLLND

-319 IEQTFDDP
+319 IKETFSDP
-327 QVKDLDMVTAVD
+327 QVKDLDMVTAID
-339 HARLGGLDQIRSP
+339 HARLGGFDQIRSP

-358 RKSDNV
+358 RRNNNA
-364 AAPELGADTDSILT
+364 AAPELGADTDAILA
-378 ELGMNAED
+378 EIGMNAQD
-386 IQALHA
+386 IKELHE

>member
-1 MPDQNLSLP
+1 MPDHNMSLP

-35 GARVIRIEAIDSA
+35 GARVIRVEAIDSA
-48 VNSLGF
+48 VNTLGF

-103 KRLQIDHESL
+103 KRLRIDHESL
-113 REFNPKLIYASISGF
+113 KEFNPKLIYASISGF

-151 SITGAPGQGPMRVG
+151 SITGQPGQGPMRVG

-171 SAGIFCSLG
+171 SAGIFCALG
-180 IVLALLQRE
+180 VVLALLQRE
-189 DTGEGRWVHTSLL
+189 DTGVGRWVHTSLL

-212 AARWLV
+212 AVRWLV
-218 DGEVPSRVGND
+218 DGEVPASVGND

-235 AGVFDTSDAQI
+235 AGVFDTSDGQI
-246 NIQVSGSKMWQSL
+246 NIQVSGGKMWQSL
-259 CDVLGHSDLAER
+259 CDVLGQSALAEQ
-271 SEFSTEQQRNL
+271 SEFSSEQQRHI
-282 NRSQLKQQIEQLTC
+282 NRAALKQQIEHLTR
-296 RFSTAELIGLLND
+296 RFSTAELIVLLND

-319 IEQTFDDP
+319 IKETFSDP
-327 QVKDLDMVTAVD
+327 QVKELDMVTAID
-339 HARLGGLDQIRSP
+339 HARLGGFDQIRSP

-358 RKSDNV
+358 RRNNNV
-364 AAPELGADTDSILT
+364 AAPELGADTDAILA
-378 ELGMNAED
+378 EIGMNAQD
-386 IQALHA
+386 IKELHE

>member
-1 MPDQNLSLP
+1 MPDHNMSLP

-35 GARVIRIEAIDSA
+35 GARVIRVEAIDSA
-48 VNSLGF
+48 VNTLGF

-103 KRLQIDHESL
+103 KRLRIDHESL
-113 REFNPKLIYASISGF
+113 KEFNPKLIYASISGF

-151 SITGAPGQGPMRVG
+151 SITGQPGQGPMRVG

-171 SAGIFCSLG
+171 SAGIFCALG
-180 IVLALLQRE
+180 VVLALLQRE
-189 DTGEGRWVHTSLL
+189 DTGVGRWVHTSLL

-218 DGEVPSRVGND
+218 DGEVPASVGND

-235 AGVFDTSDAQI
+235 AGVFDTSDGQI
-246 NIQVSGSKMWQSL
+246 NIQVSGGKMWQSL
-259 CDVLGHSDLAER
+259 CDVLGQSALAEQ
-271 SEFSTEQQRNL
+271 SEFSSEQQRHI
-282 NRSQLKQQIEQLTC
+282 NRAALKQQIEHLTR
-296 RFSTAELIGLLND
+296 RFSTAELIVLLND

-319 IEQTFDDP
+319 IKETFSDP
-327 QVKDLDMVTAVD
+327 QVKDLDMVTAID
-339 HARLGGLDQIRSP
+339 HARLGGFDQIRSP

-358 RKSDNV
+358 RRNNNV
-364 AAPELGADTDSILT
+364 AAPELGADTDAILA
-378 ELGMNAED
+378 EIGMNAQD
-386 IQALHA
+386 IKELHE

>member
-1 MPDQNLSLP
+1 MPDHNLSLP

-68 RSITLNLKDE
+68 RSITVNLKDE

-103 KRLQIDHESL
+103 KRLRIDHESL
-113 REFNPKLIYASISGF
+113 KEFNPKLIYASISGF

-151 SITGAPGQGPMRVG
+151 SITGQPGQGPMRVG

-171 SAGIFCSLG
+171 SAGIFCALG
-180 IVLALLQRE
+180 VVLALLQRE
-189 DTGEGRWVHTSLL
+189 DTGVGRWVHTSLL

-218 DGEVPSRVGND
+218 DGEVPASVGND

-235 AGVFDTSDAQI
+235 AGVFDTSDGQI
-246 NIQVSGSKMWQSL
+246 NVQVSGGKMWQSL
-259 CDVLGHSDLAER
+259 CDVLGQPALAQQ
-271 SEFSTEQQRNL
+271 SEFSSEQQRHI
-282 NRSQLKQQIEQLTC
+282 NRAELKRQIEHLTR
-296 RFSTAELIGLLND
+296 RFCTAELIVLLND

-319 IEQTFDDP
+319 IKETFSDP
-327 QVKDLDMVTAVD
+327 QVKDLDMVTAID
-339 HARLGGLDQIRSP
+339 HARLGGFDQIRSP

-358 RKSDNV
+358 RRHNNE
-364 AAPELGADTDSILT
+364 AAPELGADTDAILA
-378 ELGMNAED
+378 EIGMDAVD
-386 IQALHA
+386 IKKLHE

>member
-1 MPDQNLSLP
+1 MPDHNMSLP

-35 GARVIRIEAIDSA
+35 GARVIRVEAIDSA
-48 VNSLGF
+48 VNTLGF

-103 KRLQIDHESL
+103 KRLRIDHESL
-113 REFNPKLIYASISGF
+113 KEFNPKLIYASISGF

-151 SITGAPGQGPMRVG
+151 SITGQPGQGPMRVG

-171 SAGIFCSLG
+171 SAGIFCALG
-180 IVLALLQRE
+180 VVLALLQRE
-189 DTGEGRWVHTSLL
+189 DTGVGRWVHTSLL

-212 AARWLV
+212 AVRWLV
-218 DGEVPSRVGND
+218 DGEVPASVGND

-235 AGVFDTSDAQI
+235 AGVFDTSDGQI
-246 NIQVSGSKMWQSL
+246 NIQVSGGKMWQSL
-259 CDVLGHSDLAER
+259 CDVLGQSALAEQ
-271 SEFSTEQQRNL
+271 SEFSSEQQRHI
-282 NRSQLKQQIEQLTC
+282 NRAALKQQIEHLTR
-296 RFSTAELIGLLND
+296 RFSTAELIVLLND

-319 IEQTFDDP
+319 IKETFSDP
-327 QVKDLDMVTAVD
+327 QVKDLDMVTAID
-339 HARLGGLDQIRSP
+339 HARLGGFDQIRSP

-358 RKSDNV
+358 RRNNNV
-364 AAPELGADTDSILT
+364 AAPELGADTDAILA
-378 ELGMNAED
+378 EIGMNAQD
-386 IQALHA
+386 IKELHE